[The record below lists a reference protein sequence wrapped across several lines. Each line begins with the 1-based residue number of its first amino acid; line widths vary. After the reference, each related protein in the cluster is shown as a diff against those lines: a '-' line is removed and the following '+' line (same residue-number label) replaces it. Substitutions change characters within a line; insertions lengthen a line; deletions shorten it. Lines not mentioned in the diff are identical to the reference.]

1 MNFAAV
7 SLDEDIQFDR
17 SKLLSVVHYICATV
31 PVEELGRVKLH
42 KILYFAD
49 MLHYAARGQP
59 LTGVEY
65 QKQPFGPAARHLKW
79 ALQTLEDRGQLTVS
93 RRDYFGFPKDDF
105 LSLRE
110 PDPESLTGY
119 ERELL
124 GEVADFV
131 RLRSARQISEFSH
144 NDAWSAVSM
153 GERIPYYTA
162 YSLCPVALDE
172 NDLAWGELEARK
184 VVAHRRPHGG

>member
-1 MNFAAV
+1 MNFAVV

-17 SKLLSVVHYICATV
+17 RKLLAVVHYVCATV

-42 KILYFAD
+42 ETLYFAD
-49 MLHYAARGQP
+49 MLHYAARGRP

-65 QKQPFGPAARHLKW
+65 QKQPFGPAARHLNW
-79 ALQTLEDRGQLTVS
+79 ALQTLEEQGLLTVS

-105 LSLRE
+105 FSERP
-110 PDPESLTGY
+110 PDPESLTEY
-119 ERELL
+119 ERGLL
-124 GEVADFV
+124 GEVMDFV

-162 YSLCPVALDE
+162 YSLYSVALE
-172 NDLAWGELEARK
+172 EGDLAWGESEARK
-184 VVAHRRPHGG
+184 VIAQRAAHGG

>member
-1 MNFAAV
+1 
-7 SLDEDIQFDR
+7 
-17 SKLLSVVHYICATV
+17 
-31 PVEELGRVKLH
+31 
-42 KILYFAD
+42 

-65 QKQPFGPAARHLKW
+65 QKQPFGPAARHLTW
-79 ALQTLEDRGQLTVS
+79 ALQTLEDQGLLTVS

-105 LSLRE
+105 LSKRE
-110 PDPESLTGY
+110 PGPQSLTGD

-124 GEVADFV
+124 GEVVDFV

-144 NDAWSAVSM
+144 NEAWSAVSM

-162 YSLCPVALDE
+162 YSLWPVALDDS
-172 NDLAWGELEARK
+172 DLAWGESEARK
-184 VVAHRRPHGG
+184 VVAQRPAHGG